1 MPKALATS
9 PHTTPVAYRPTMM
22 ATFSR
27 GRRFVRT
34 STSRPTPADTRRPA
48 SMAPDPSTPSTY
60 SCAMT
65 TLAAQLGTRPTSA
78 DPNTQSAGFAARNSA
93 STSSPTTSNT
103 AFSTMVMTKMKTV
116 TCNVCFTALLRM
128 PPSPSWQWQ
137 W

>member
-1 MPKALATS
+1 
-9 PHTTPVAYRPTMM
+9 
-22 ATFSR
+22 
-27 GRRFVRT
+27 
-34 STSRPTPADTRRPA
+34 
-48 SMAPDPSTPSTY
+48 
-60 SCAMT
+60 MT

-78 DPNTQSAGFAARNSA
+78 DPNTESAGFAARNSA

-137 W
+137 WSRYWRSSWMCKGAVDTASNAQRGVRR